1 MKKHLRV
8 SLSLFLFLFTFV
20 ILIGCG
26 TKRKRSLYFGPDDGS
41 TIGNIIPQLPANGST
56 LTPPSTSPSPVLS
69 LVANP
74 STTVVAGQ
82 NISLIASFGSQTQF
96 DFRFVGTPPQGV
108 YMATQNFGVSRVEI
122 SSMGSARSFEVE
134 VTPSGLTSPSQRIR
148 LEFTE
153 DLNSTS
159 LTYAP
164 CQINGPFAYSGENI
178 PRVGSASIFGV
189 TGPQNQ
195 LAHVTRV
202 WTQDPTETASYYYST
217 SNFYL
222 VFRSA
227 GTKTIHF
234 EAQINPSYSS
244 WQSRNTVCT
253 GQTTVQVSPRETH
266 QNTSSCG
273 TNYVPYNSNPV
284 HCLATGWRS
293 TYYVS
298 NNTCVNYSIP
308 MCSAGGHYR
317 GAFDSLAACEASIQN
332 GSCGSN
338 RPNYDVITQHS
349 ATINSRS
356 SDWTDTGISVD
367 SATSLTIS
375 VSGQVK
381 YLNSQ
386 WAFASPVGVNFS
398 QYQRCKAQ
406 GAGSFNNVAVIGKIG
421 ANGTPFL
428 VGTHLNRYFDL
439 RGNLYLAVNDM
450 NCRNDNSGSF
460 TATIRKTVHAR

>member
-8 SLSLFLFLFTFV
+8 SLTLFLFLFTFV
-20 ILIGCG
+20 TLIGCG
-26 TKRKRSLYFGPDDGS
+26 TKRKRDLYNGPGNDS
-41 TIGNIIPQLPANGST
+41 TGWNTIPQLPGNGST
-56 LTPPSTSPSPVLS
+56 VTPPSTSPSPVLRLDAS
-69 LVANP
+69 P

-108 YMATQNFGVSRVEI
+108 YMATQNFGVSRVEV
-122 SSMGSARSFEVE
+122 SSFSSSSSFEVE
-134 VTPSGLTSPSQRIR
+134 VTPSGMTSPSQRIR

-153 DLNSTS
+153 DFNSTN
-159 LTYAP
+159 LTYSP
-164 CQINGPFAYSGENI
+164 CQINGPFAFSGENI

-189 TGPQNQ
+189 TGPQNE
-195 LAHVTRV
+195 LARVTRV

-234 EAQINPSYSS
+234 EAEINPSYSS
-244 WQSRNTVCT
+244 WQSRTTVCT

-266 QNTSSCG
+266 
-273 TNYVPYNSNPV
+273 
-284 HCLATGWRS
+284 
-293 TYYVS
+293 
-298 NNTCVNYSIP
+298 
-308 MCSAGGHYR
+308 
-317 GAFDSLAACEASIQN
+317 
-332 GSCGSN
+332 
-338 RPNYDVITQHS
+338 RPNHDVVTQHS

-356 SDWTDTGISVD
+356 SNWTDTGISVD

-381 YLNSQ
+381 YANSQ
-386 WAFASPVGVNFS
+386 WAYASPVGINFTRHQS
-398 QYQRCKAQ
+398 CKAQ

-428 VGTHLNRYFDL
+428 VGTHLNRSFDM

-450 NCRNDNSGSF
+450 NCRSDNSGSF
-460 TATIRKTVHAR
+460 EATIRKTVHAR